1 MSAPPL
7 PPTGSTSQA
16 VSTALGA
23 MHQRRVRRLLLV
35 ASTMVG
41 VTSFGWGLIFASRG
55 HLFTAVFDAF
65 TCLVCLLTAAMT
77 QRGQLRPAS
86 ALLIATIYVRL
97 CVNTVLLDIPT
108 PAVPRSLTL
117 FFLVLGAASCILLRE
132 ERPTVRH
139 GVPLLCMLTGVVL
152 ASSGFAVNTGLAAP
166 EAVRAPGLWVNQ
178 GLAALMLYVVLQ
190 VLQTDVAERR
200 GLEAELRH
208 ALVHGDLQLHYQPQV
223 DTEGRIFGAEALLR
237 WPHPKRGMVPP
248 SEFIPLA
255 EQCDLMVP
263 LGDWVLRK
271 ACSQLA
277 IWRQRPETA
286 GLTLAVNVSAV
297 QWAQADYV
305 PRVLSRIY
313 AAGIDPTRLK
323 LELTESVVAG
333 DLVELTEKMKAL
345 KAHGIGFSLDD
356 FGTGYSSLS
365 YLQRLPLD
373 QLKIDQAFVRN
384 MLGSASDAA
393 IAQAVITLG
402 KSLGLVVIA
411 EGVETHAHR
420 QLLAEMGCHAY
431 QGYLFGRPLA
441 MGDFEALLARG
452 PLGTGAQQ
460 TRAFTDSREI
470 AVVAPVS

>member
-1 MSAPPL
+1 
-7 PPTGSTSQA
+7 
-16 VSTALGA
+16 

-35 ASTMVG
+35 ACSMVG
-41 VTSFGWGLIFASRG
+41 VASFAWALVFASRG
-55 HLFTAVFDAF
+55 HWFTAGYDACS
-65 TCLVCLLTAAMT
+65 CLFCVLTAVLVR
-77 QRGQLRPAS
+77 RGQLRGAS
-86 ALLIATIYVRL
+86 ALLISTIYVRL
-97 CVNTVLLDIPT
+97 CVNTVFVDIPT
-108 PAVPRSLTL
+108 PEVPRSLPL
-117 FFLVLGAASCILLRE
+117 FFLVLGVASCILLRE
-132 ERPTVRH
+132 ERPVVRH

-152 ASSGFAVNTGLAAP
+152 AGSGFAVNIGLAAP

-178 GLAALMLYVVLQ
+178 GLAAVMLYTVLQ
-190 VLQTDVAERR
+190 VLQTDVAERH

-223 DTEGRIFGAEALLR
+223 DEQGCIFGAEALLR

-271 ACSQLA
+271 ACGQLA

-286 GLTLAVNVSAV
+286 KLTLAVNVSAV

-305 PRVLSRIY
+305 PRVLSRVY
-313 AAGIDPTRLK
+313 AAGIDPSRLK
-323 LELTESVVAG
+323 LELTESVVVG

-356 FGTGYSSLS
+356 FGTGYSSLA

-402 KSLGLVVIA
+402 KSLGLAVIA
-411 EGVETHAHR
+411 EGVETPAHR
-420 QLLAEMGCHAY
+420 ELLAAMGCHAY
-431 QGYLFGRPLA
+431 QGYLFSRPLA
-441 MGDFEALLARG
+441 MADFEALLTAA
-452 PLGTGAQQ
+452 PL
-460 TRAFTDSREI
+460 RRE
-470 AVVAPVS
+470 AEASTPAPPLDTKAESALLATPSI